1 MFNQE
6 EYANIIKLLHKSDPT
21 STSIKMNEHLDKLSE
36 IMKKV
41 GVAVWNKLLVFFFT
55 FLRQK
60 NVWNVVISCTVLITQ
75 KQHQFNI

>member
-41 GVAVWNKLLVFFFT
+41 GVAVWNKFLFFFFK
-55 FLRQK
+55 FLCQK
-60 NVWNVVISCTVLITQ
+60 NVWDVLITQ

>member
-41 GVAVWNKLLVFFFT
+41 GVAVWNKLLVFFFYIFT
-55 FLRQK
+55 PK
-60 NVWNVVISCTVLITQ
+60 ECTVLMVLITQ

>member
-41 GVAVWNKLLVFFFT
+41 GVAVWNKLFGML
-55 FLRQK
+55 
-60 NVWNVVISCTVLITQ
+60 
-75 KQHQFNI
+75 

>member
-1 MFNQE
+1 MFFLQILKEILNGIVEKGPMFNQE

-41 GVAVWNKLLVFFFT
+41 GVAVWNKLLVF
-55 FLRQK
+55 LRMYGM
-60 NVWNVVISCTVLITQ
+60 L
-75 KQHQFNI
+75 